1 LESALEARKKRKVT
15 DMIIVASSDM
25 MADRNGINVKEVKE
39 SRS

>member
-25 MADRNGINVKEVKE
+25 MADRDGIKVKEVKE

>member
-1 LESALEARKKRKVT
+1 LKSAFYVQKKRRVT

-39 SRS
+39 SRP